1 MAGGFTAISG
11 GSCDAEISRFIGGI
25 SRDKGGGTTCAYR
38 DNRDIGGISFGDVP
52 GNGLWT
58 GETKGVLTRQ
68 QGSLMLTDAQEGNF
82 LQSRGQQ
89 GRLQGVLGLAVPY
102 QIGLTVQGEVVLI
115 TAEPWLRIG
124 RPSDIDG
131 IRWGMIAAVD
141 DRHRT
146 TLFTEIHLTRF
157 TLEIEIAV
165 DEHSTTAKGAPE
177 GFLSVEVEVA
187 MTIDGRTI
195 QCIVGTLEMAV
206 FIIGILG
213 TIQRIEVQATDET
226 DFICQQAI
234 SMNIT
239 HMGLCDGTAALGAIE
254 LGIQRIDQV
263 DIAVVSQRHI
273 LHP

>member
-11 GSCDAEISRFIGGI
+11 GSCDAEISRFIGI
-25 SRDKGGGTTCAYR
+25 VSRDKGGGTTCAYR

-68 QGSLMLTDAQEGNF
+68 QGCLMLTDAQEGNF

-89 GRLQGVLGLAVPY
+89 GGLQGVLGLAVPY

-141 DRHRT
+141 EHR
-146 TLFTEIHLTRF
+146 
-157 TLEIEIAV
+157 
-165 DEHSTTAKGAPE
+165 TTAKGAPE

-187 MTIDGRTI
+187 MTIDGRSI

-234 SMNIT
+234 TMNIA
-239 HMGLCDGTAALGAIE
+239 HMGLCDGTAALGTIE

-263 DIAVVSQRHI
+263 DITVVAHRHI
-273 LHP
+273 FHS